1 MPKKEFLGKSKGL
14 FFKKN
19 FEEKFL
25 NSVKKKF
32 PRNFIQK
39 ISQVLSPEKISFL
52 FKKKILSSQKEYKCC
67 RTKNL
72 SIIGYFPKLKSLFI
86 KKSQK
91 QSWKYRILF
100 KAKKLSIYFNHY
112 KKINWRMKKI
122 TKWKNFE
129 EICKK
134 NLHFYIHETKEE
146 NQIVEFLP
154 NTHS

>member
-1 MPKKEFLGKSKGL
+1 MPRKEFLGKSKRL

-25 NSVKKKF
+25 NSVNKNF

-52 FKKKILSSQKEYKCC
+52 LKKKILSSQKEYKCC

-100 KAKKLSIYFNHY
+100 KAKKKCLYIST
-112 KKINWRMKKI
+112 I
-122 TKWKNFE
+122 TKKSIE
-129 EICKK
+129 E
-134 NLHFYIHETKEE
+134 
-146 NQIVEFLP
+146 
-154 NTHS
+154 